1 MAVVLVAAGLAVL
14 GGCSSTPSSA
24 PGGQSTTT
32 GTTTSQPTTPSSPGS
47 GQTGTGTATD
57 TTPPAA
63 ATVTL
68 RDADKGKTVMV
79 KVGEQVTLTLAG
91 TDWGFTDPKPP
102 SVLTP
107 MSPPIVAKEQGSSSI
122 SFRAAKPGTATV
134 TANRAGGDTFQITV
148 VVQ

>member
-1 MAVVLVAAGLAVL
+1 VLVVGSLVALL
-14 GGCSSTPSSA
+14 GGCTNNPSTPSGSPSTGGAVTNPSTLPTGGASA
-24 PGGQSTTT
+24 TSVEPT
-32 GTTTSQPTTPSSPGS
+32 GTI
-47 GQTGTGTATD
+47 
-57 TTPPAA
+57 TPPPG

-68 RDADKGKTVMV
+68 RDADTGRTVTV
-79 KVGEQVTLTLAG
+79 KVGDPVTLTLTG

-107 MSPPIVAKEQGSSSI
+107 MSPPIVAQEKGSSSV

-134 TANRAGGDTFQITV
+134 TANRQSGASFQITV